1 MIIDYTAY
9 YRPGEKKLNFN
20 QYTKTS
26 RQVMISCF
34 V

>member
-1 MIIDYTAY
+1 MIIRRTTG
-9 YRPGEKKLNFN
+9 REKKNFNFN